1 MSQPVS
7 DLVSDGMP
15 AVAPV
20 QAVVFDVGR
29 VLVPWDMR
37 ALFRKLIAD
46 PAELEWFV
54 TTVVTEEWHF
64 QHDAGRPL
72 ADMVAERSAEFPR
85 YAPLIAAYAERFN
98 ETIPGTIAGSIAL
111 VEELHDRAV
120 PLFAITN
127 FGAELWARFRP
138 TLPVFDLFRD
148 IVVSGVEKMVKPDP
162 AIYALAERRFGLPG
176 QAMLFIDDNA
186 ANIAAARAAGWH
198 GHHFADPEAL
208 RADLLARG
216 LL

>member
-1 MSQPVS
+1 
-7 DLVSDGMP
+7 MP
-15 AVAPV
+15 ETDPI

-29 VLVPWDMR
+29 VLVHWDMR

-46 PAELEWFV
+46 PAELEWFC
-54 TTVVTEEWHF
+54 TTVVTEAWHY

-72 ADMVAERSAEFPR
+72 AEMVAERKAEFP
-85 YAPLIAAYAERFN
+85 ACAALIDAYATRFN
-98 ETIPGTIAGSIAL
+98 ETIPGPIEGTVTL
-111 VEELHDRAV
+111 VEALAARGV

-127 FGAELWARFRP
+127 FGADLWPRFRP
-138 TLPVFDLFRD
+138 TLPVLGRFRD
-148 IVVSGVEKMVKPDP
+148 IVVSGAEKIAKPDP

-176 QAMLFIDDNA
+176 PAMLFIDDNA

-198 GHHFADPEAL
+198 GHHFSDPARLEQ
-208 RADLLARG
+208 DLVARG